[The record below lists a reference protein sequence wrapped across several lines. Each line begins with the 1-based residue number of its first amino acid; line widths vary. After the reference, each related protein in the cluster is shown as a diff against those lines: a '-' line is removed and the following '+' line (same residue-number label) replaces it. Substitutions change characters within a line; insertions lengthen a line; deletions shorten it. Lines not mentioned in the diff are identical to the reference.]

1 MTPYVY
7 RIKSKQGHFYYGC
20 RYAQGCDPTD
30 FWSTY
35 FTSSKPVR
43 SLIEEHGKDFFEP
56 KIVKVCRTQEEALR
70 IERTL
75 ISRSHQLPG
84 CLNQFLCRKDG
95 TAVHFGTFGPPSEET
110 REKIRQALLGHK
122 NSDEA
127 KELMRQR
134 KLGTTWGQ
142 SHRDGIAK
150 YKETPKYAEVRQKIK
165 KTSQTR
171 KKTPE
176 ELAAISAKL
185 TGIKRSDETR
195 RRMAEGV
202 RSAQQAIPLYMRPRA
217 LPLKDKW
224 AMAGQCY
231 AFWLAKKGS
240 YYTFCVNHNGGENIS
255 VFRSMYKMFDNG
267 WVPSEDTEFLEY
279 TLSLPDRFILLIASS

>member
-20 RYAQGCDPTD
+20 RYAQDCDPTD

-43 SLIEEHGKDFFEP
+43 SLIEEHGEDFFEP

-70 IERTL
+70 IERIL

-110 REKIRQALLGHK
+110 REKIRQALKGRIVPTEECLRM
-122 NSDEA
+122 SEA
-127 KELMRQR
+127 
-134 KLGTTWGQ
+134 KLGTPWSEAQRIGRKQ
-142 SHRDGIAK
+142 
-150 YKETPKYAEVRQKIK
+150 YMETDAYIELRKKIK

-217 LPLKDKW
+217 LSLKDKW
-224 AMAGQCY
+224 AMADQCY

-255 VFRSMYKMFDNG
+255 VFRSMYKMFEDG
-267 WVPSEDTEFLEY
+267 WIPSEDVEFREY
-279 TLSLPDRFILLIASS
+279 VV

>member
-20 RYAQGCDPTD
+20 RYAQGCHPSD
-30 FWSTY
+30 FWTTY

-43 SLIEEHGKDFFEP
+43 FLIEEHGEDFFEP

-70 IERTL
+70 IERIL
-75 ISRSHQLPG
+75 ISRSHKLPG

-95 TAVHFGTFGPPSEET
+95 TAVHFGTFGPCSETTKQKISVANKGRVLSEESRARISKGKT
-110 REKIRQALLGHK
+110 
-122 NSDEA
+122 
-127 KELMRQR
+127 
-134 KLGTTWGQ
+134 GTTWSQ
-142 SHRDGIAK
+142 SHREGIER
-150 YKETPKYAEVRQKIK
+150 YKGTPKYAEVRQKIRIA
-165 KTSQTR
+165 TQTR

-195 RRMAEGV
+195 RRMADGV

-217 LPLKDKW
+217 LSLKSKW
-224 AMAGQCY
+224 AMAEHCY
-231 AFWLAKKGS
+231 TFWLERKGS
-240 YYTFCVNHNGGENIS
+240 YYTFCTTYNNGENIS
-255 VFRSMYKMFDNG
+255 VFRSMYKMFEDG
-267 WVPSEDTEFLEY
+267 WVPSMDKDFESYIKSDC
-279 TLSLPDRFILLIASS
+279 

>member
-20 RYAQGCDPTD
+20 RYAQGCSPTD

-35 FTSSKPVR
+35 FTSSKRVR

-95 TAVHFGTFGPPSEET
+95 TAVHFGTFGPCSET
-110 REKIRQALLGHK
+110 TKQKISIANKGRVLT
-122 NSDEA
+122 
-127 KELMRQR
+127 KESRDR
-134 KLGTTWGQ
+134 ISKGKSGTTWSQ
-142 SHRDGIAK
+142 SHREGIER
-150 YKETPKYAEVRQKIK
+150 YKETPKYAEVREKIN
-165 KTSQTR
+165 KTNQSR
-171 KKTPE
+171 KKSPE

-195 RRMAEGV
+195 RRMAEST

-217 LPLKDKW
+217 LSLKDKW
-224 AMAGQCY
+224 AMADQCY

-240 YYTFCVNHNGGENIS
+240 YYTFCVNHNGGDNIS
-255 VFRSMYKMFDNG
+255 VFRSMYNMFEDG
-267 WVPSEDTEFLEY
+267 WVPSEDAEFLEY
-279 TLSLPDRFILLIASS
+279 TLS